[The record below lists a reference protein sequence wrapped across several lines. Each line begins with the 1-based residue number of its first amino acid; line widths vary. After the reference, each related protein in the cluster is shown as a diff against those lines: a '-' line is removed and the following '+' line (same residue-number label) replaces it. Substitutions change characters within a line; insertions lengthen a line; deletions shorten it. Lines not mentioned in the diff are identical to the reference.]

1 MEDIKDESNSQCVIC
16 GEKMEYYSIGQ
27 CNHKEICYYCTL
39 KNRTFYNDKKC
50 PLCNQTLDI
59 VYISP
64 KTETKSYEEL
74 SKEDLSSYYKDNESN
89 ETGVFYIDIS
99 ALEAAMQLKAYKCP
113 INYCTKEEPFETYDD
128 LLHHLIE
135 NHQKFYCKVC
145 VKDGKKFISEQKVY
159 SKNEISEHNLYGNID
174 EDIPPHPKCPFCKDL
189 YYDDE
194 ILYKHMNTS
203 HFMCEICKT
212 MDKKIIFYSA
222 LPNLIQHNKLY
233 HYCCPYKECK
243 DAIYIAFS
251 TKKKLIEHFETKH
264 NQKNNN
270 INEKMAE
277 DCLPQ
282 IIDDP
287 TFFDISL
294 KKDEFDFNEFLEK
307 INKRCIQHRENKHK
321 QNKAEENTNGN
332 EQNKNM
338 NMDGVEIIR
347 ENIDNYHHNYN
358 NYYGRGGYYNKN
370 RRGGFRGRGRM
381 KNYENDNFHI
391 KQSFNAPEEED
402 NNNFNNFNKK
412 IKLK

>member
-89 ETGVFYIDIS
+89 ETGVFYTDIS

-307 INKRCIQHRENKHK
+307 IKKRCIQHRENKHK
-321 QNKAEENTNGN
+321 QNKEEENKNIN
-332 EQNKNM
+332 E
-338 NMDGVEIIR
+338 
-347 ENIDNYHHNYN
+347 
-358 NYYGRGGYYNKN
+358 
-370 RRGGFRGRGRM
+370 
-381 KNYENDNFHI
+381 
-391 KQSFNAPEEED
+391 
-402 NNNFNNFNKK
+402 
-412 IKLK
+412 